1 MLCVHSCTVTLR
13 AVQSP
18 SESRC
23 AECFEFLNADRSNKG
38 LVHLQ
43 WNTGKHG
50 CPGAKM
56 YSEKLNSLMLLGDS
70 CLVQCGFPLVAASEN
85 ACLAELLMHLVQE
98 ALQEFAS
105 YIWIGLGV
113 TQNTVAKNYCL
124 FFIWVES
131 CGAISAHARWSP
143 PSRP

>member
-1 MLCVHSCTVTLR
+1 
-13 AVQSP
+13 
-18 SESRC
+18 
-23 AECFEFLNADRSNKG
+23 
-38 LVHLQ
+38 
-43 WNTGKHG
+43 
-50 CPGAKM
+50 
-56 YSEKLNSLMLLGDS
+56 MLLGDS
-70 CLVQCGFPLVAASEN
+70 CLVQCGFPLMAASEN
-85 ACLAELLMHLVQE
+85 ARLAELLMHLVQE